1 MIKVFYPGSE
11 KGENFGERESE
22 AIQVA
27 IYVYSRC
34 TILVLRAICIFY
46 ILPLICNPPP
56 PKYVW
61 DMGSRDLRMIDVRTE
76 YLSCPRCAALADCTS
91 LNNPDAAIR
100 SR

>member
-1 MIKVFYPGSE
+1 MKEFE
-11 KGENFGERESE
+11 DR
-22 AIQVA
+22 QVA

-34 TILVLRAICIFY
+34 TILVLRAVCIFY
-46 ILPLICNPPP
+46 ILPMICNPPP

-61 DMGSRDLRMIDVRTE
+61 DMGSRDLRMIDVRAE
-76 YLSCPRCAALADCTS
+76 YLSCLQCVAFAGCTS